1 MLQAVDVGQWSMAAY
16 QGIVGD
22 EQLARLA
29 DRAAPLRGLRV
40 LHLNATPYGGGV
52 SEMLRSAVP
61 LLNDLGLTVDWR
73 IVSGDRSFFDATKT
87 LHNGLQGAGTE
98 LTAAQRDA
106 YLATSRRNADLLDE
120 TYDVVIA
127 HDPQP
132 AAIHGLGD
140 DDGTR
145 WVWRCH
151 IDTSA
156 PNPAT
161 WAFFGPFLEAY
172 EAAVFTLDAFVPPD
186 LPVADVVTIPP
197 AIDALSPKNLRL
209 PETLAR
215 QVLDWTG
222 LRLDMP
228 LIAQVSR
235 FDPWKDPMGVIE
247 AYRLVRERVPRLQLV
262 LAGSMALD
270 DPEAWGIYE
279 RIRAEADPDPLIH
292 VFTNL
297 TGVGNIEVNAI
308 QRLADVVVQKSV
320 REGFGLV
327 VSEALWKGTPVVA
340 GRTGGIPLQMADGVG
355 GYLVD
360 DVPGCADAI
369 HRLLDDPATAADL
382 AEAGRR
388 RVREH
393 FLLPR
398 LLLNE
403 LDLLTRL
410 VTEGPAWRPHDPD
423 TRHDPVCGLA
433 VVPNA
438 HTPSLA
444 LDGRTYRFCSN
455 VCRNRFALDPGR
467 WAPALDERP

>member
-1 MLQAVDVGQWSMAAY
+1 MLQAVDVGQWSVAAY
-16 QGIVGD
+16 EGIVAD
-22 EQLARLA
+22 AQLAQLA
-29 DRAAPLRGLRV
+29 ERAAPLRGLRV
-40 LHLNATPYGGGV
+40 LHVNATPYGGGV
-52 SEMLRSAVP
+52 SEMLRSTVP
-61 LLNDLGLTVDWR
+61 LLNDLGLVVDWR
-73 IVSGDRSFFDATKT
+73 IISGDRSFFDATKA
-87 LHNGLQGAGTE
+87 LHNGLQGARAP
-98 LTAAQRDA
+98 LTDAQKSA

-120 TYDVVIA
+120 SYDVVIA

-132 AAIHGLGD
+132 AAIRGLRG
-140 DDGTR
+140 GGGSR

-156 PNPAT
+156 PDPAT
-161 WAFFGPFLEAY
+161 WAFFRPFLDGY
-172 EAAVFTLDAFVPPD
+172 DAAVFTLEPFVPPD
-186 LPVADVVTIPP
+186 LPIGDVVSIPP
-197 AIDALSPKNLRL
+197 AIDALSPKNILL
-209 PETLAR
+209 PEAIAR
-215 QVLDWTG
+215 QVLDWIG
-222 LRLDMP
+222 LRLDTP

-279 RIRAEADPDPLIH
+279 RIRTEAASDPLIH

-360 DVPGCADAI
+360 DVPGCAESI
-369 HRLLDDPATAADL
+369 HRLLDDPSHASEL

-403 LDLLTRL
+403 LDLLTR
-410 VTEGPAWRPHDPD
+410 VVNHGPGWRPRRPD

-433 VVPNA
+433 VVPRA
-438 HTPSLA
+438 DTPSLTH
-444 LDGRTYRFCSN
+444 DDQTYRFCSN
-455 VCRNRFALDPGR
+455 VCRNRFAMDPGR
-467 WAPALDERP
+467 WVPATLP

>member
-1 MLQAVDVGQWSMAAY
+1 MLQPVDVGQWSLAAY

-22 EQLARLA
+22 DQPARLA

-40 LHLNATPYGGGV
+40 LQLNATPYGGGV

-61 LLNDLGLTVDWR
+61 LLNDLGLVVDWR
-73 IVSGDRSFFDATKT
+73 IIAGDRSFFDATKA
-87 LHNGLQGAGTE
+87 LHNGLQGADAD
-98 LTAAQRDA
+98 LTGAQREA
-106 YLATSRRNADLLDE
+106 YLATSRRNAGLLDE
-120 TYDVVIA
+120 SYDVVIA

-132 AAIHGLGD
+132 AAIRGFG
-140 DDGTR
+140 GGAGAR

-156 PNPAT
+156 PNPGT
-161 WAFFGPFLEAY
+161 WAFFRPFLDGY
-172 EAAVFTLDAFVPPD
+172 DAAVFTLNDFVPRD
-186 LPVADVVTIPP
+186 LPVGDVVTIPP
-197 AIDALSPKNLRL
+197 AIDALSPKNIAL
-209 PETLAR
+209 PDALAR
-215 QVLDWTG
+215 QVLDWIG

-228 LIAQVSR
+228 LIAQVAR
-235 FDPWKDPMGVIE
+235 FDPWKDPMGVIQ
-247 AYRLVRERVPRLQLV
+247 AYRLVRERIPRLQLV

-279 RIRAEADPDPLIH
+279 RIRAEAEADPLIH

-369 HRLLDDPATAADL
+369 ERLLSDPAGAAEL
-382 AEAGRR
+382 ADAGRR

-403 LDLLTRL
+403 IDLLTRI
-410 VTEGPAWRPHDPD
+410 VNDGWRPRPAD
-423 TRHDPVCGLA
+423 TEHDPVCGLA
-433 VVPNA
+433 VLPRPDAPYV
-438 HTPSLA
+438 TVG
-444 LDGRTYRFCSN
+444 DRTYRFCSN
-455 VCRNRFALDPGR
+455 VCRNRFAVDPAR
-467 WAPALDERP
+467 WAPASGPAAT